1 MTDPASD
8 KRFALKFRQ
17 WEKMSEE
24 LRNGERG
31 QSVYCRL
38 RRREAFDEPTVECD
52 LLCEELGLN
61 RLVEKWSEIDSH
73 GAENLLVRILGKS
86 LITDYW
92 LMEPIEA
99 RAVAE
104 HLFDTFQMPR
114 LYFTNVLSYDDDG
127 ITAWTPLT
135 NSTFDACVTIMDD
148 QWVGIVA
155 IAEQG

>member
-1 MTDPASD
+1 MTDPSSD

-17 WEKMSEE
+17 WEKVSDD
-24 LRNGERG
+24 LRSGERG
-31 QSVYCRL
+31 QSVWCRL
-38 RRREAFDEPTVECD
+38 RRRETLDQPSEEAD
-52 LLCEELGLN
+52 LLCEELGIN
-61 RLVEKWSEIDSH
+61 RLGEKWSEIDAY

-92 LMEPIEA
+92 LMEPIAA

-114 LYFTNVLSYDDDG
+114 LYLTNVLSYDDEG
-127 ITAWTPLT
+127 ITAWTPLS

-148 QWVGIVA
+148 QWVGILA
-155 IAEQG
+155 IGERG